1 MNKKKLN
8 IISQLFRKS
17 LALILAI
24 LVLMSSTGVAI
35 HKQTCLM
42 MGEETVAL
50 FHAHKPDCC
59 DKPEAKKASMMD
71 DCDHMPNKVEA
82 KPKKCCALSVDL
94 IKADFKKT
102 VSNDS
107 DKAYQKYWITTAN
120 NELYWYSSFH
130 FLDSTPKY
138 SFTDSSPPLT
148 GREIITHKQSFLL

>member
-1 MNKKKLN
+1 M
-8 IISQLFRKS
+8 ITRFFRKS
-17 LALILAI
+17 LALTLAV

-42 MGEETVAL
+42 MGEQTVAL

-59 DKPEAKKASMMD
+59 DQPKADKASMMD
-71 DCDHMPNKVEA
+71 DCDHMPSKIEA

-94 IKADFKKT
+94 IKAEFKKT

-107 DKAYQKYWITTAN
+107 GKAFQKYWATVAK
-120 NELYWYSSFH
+120 NELHWYGDFH
-130 FLDSTPKY
+130 FLDPTPKY
-138 SFTDSSPPLT
+138 SFSDSSPPLT